1 MVEVLEDDE
10 DDEESGI
17 LSMASSKSPAC
28 KSPQLSHPTA
38 SASLEDSPDLGT
50 TEPDKV
56 RIADDDVFKMSFSGL
71 EVQRSQLESRVG
83 TDALLKVYRMMVEF
97 DGKSLDDRLVYSDFQ
112 GILQQKHGDD
122 EADQLIGSIFQLV
135 VADQMFNNQEGAATS
150 I

>member
-1 MVEVLEDDE
+1 
-10 DDEESGI
+10 
-17 LSMASSKSPAC
+17 
-28 KSPQLSHPTA
+28 
-38 SASLEDSPDLGT
+38 
-50 TEPDKV
+50 
-56 RIADDDVFKMSFSGL
+56 MSFSGL

-112 GILQQKHGDD
+112 DILQQKHGDD
-122 EADQLIGSIFQLV
+122 DADQLIGSIFQLV